1 MYICAAHD
9 YHHKTKNILLTGTNN
24 SISAFEMEGFLC
36 EVSKIQP
43 VNCHGGSRRGVE
55 L

>member
-1 MYICAAHD
+1 MIITI
-9 YHHKTKNILLTGTNN
+9 KQKNILLTGTNG
-24 SISAFEMEGFLC
+24 SISTFEMEGFLC
-36 EVSKIQP
+36 EVNKLHP